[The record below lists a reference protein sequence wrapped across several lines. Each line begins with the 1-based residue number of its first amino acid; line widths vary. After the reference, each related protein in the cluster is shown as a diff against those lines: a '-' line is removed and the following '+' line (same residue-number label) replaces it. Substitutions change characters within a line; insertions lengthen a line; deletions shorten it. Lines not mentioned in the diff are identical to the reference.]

1 MRPPTAGMNRRSRV
15 SSRVRSQICFDAAKA
30 SRTAGRTGLGNMFTA
45 SLDITWP
52 TRPGILTPPR
62 CLVREMPSAVAE
74 KLRAA
79 QRNRTRQSSER
90 TKALSATAGLV
101 TSHQLP
107 ARQGD
112 AGQDLIGA
120 TGYGDVRC
128 RVSCSV
134 TLTTARAP
142 QCTRWCP
149 LLLAHHQHACQR

>member
-1 MRPPTAGMNRRSRV
+1 MPPKRRQRLEERV
-15 SSRVRSQICFDAAKA
+15 
-30 SRTAGRTGLGNMFTA
+30 LGNMFTA

-62 CLVREMPSAVAE
+62 CLVREMPGAVAE

-90 TKALSATAGLV
+90 TTALSATAGLV

-112 AGQDLIGA
+112 AGQDLIGTNMHA
-120 TGYGDVRC
+120 SGDTFVEPIAIVPRDAD
-128 RVSCSV
+128 RQGV
-134 TLTTARAP
+134 TSTVDS
-142 QCTRWCP
+142 
-149 LLLAHHQHACQR
+149 